1 MNPNRFRLVM
11 NAARGALLTVVAA
24 GNAHAQAPTSPPPN
38 VRQQGEQLERLQQD
52 REEAQR
58 RQLQASPSALTPP
71 ASEQRRPWP
80 EAESPCR
87 AIQAVALVGDSSEA
101 FRWVLADLIA
111 GPDPAIGRCL
121 GVGGVN
127 VAAERAQQALVAR
140 GFVTS
145 RIVFEP
151 QNLASGR
158 LTLTLLPGRI
168 RAIRFAT
175 PDDRATAWNAVPAQP
190 GDVLNLRDVEQALEN
205 FKRVP
210 TAEADIQIEPAD
222 VPGQSDLV
230 ISWRQ
235 SLPFRLNVTMDDSG
249 SKATGRYQGSATMSL
264 DHGWTLNDL
273 FYITVSQD
281 LGGGQAGDRGTQ
293 GHTVHYSLPWDYGLL
308 GFTQSASRYHQS
320 VAGLNQ
326 DYVYSGQNDSADL
339 KLSRLVY
346 RDASRK
352 TTASL
357 KGWLRRSKNF
367 IDDTEVQTQRRATG
381 GWELGLAHREFVGRA
396 TLDVNLAHTGDAQT
410 GIQPIFDKERVQKEI
425 DAQIKITAEFGK
437 SAASAWGKYAN
448 KKFVDAVAAGDEEA
462 AGCWAP
468 DGGCRAGGHALIGGL
483 AGGAGGAAG
492 AGLSSAAAPHV
503 QAFLVANGVPDDAA
517 KAIAQLSAL
526 GAGTAAG
533 GAAGGAAG
541 LNEASNN
548 ALVALPLLLESI
560 AAGGA
565 IAARACL
572 TSPACVNALR
582 LGGATVVAKIA
593 SLVDPADL
601 AKIPGFGSTSPL
613 PPVGPTIKPAE
624 IQKIYGTPPLNEP
637 QELKAWLGHVLDG
650 YPADEAAKW
659 AEDFVSTLPASQ
671 QQSIS
676 DFIMMSV
683 QENAVAGSR
692 REREVTADLL
702 AQYPGGSVQNQQY
715 LRDKEGNIVIDP
727 NTGTARRLDHVVIVG
742 GKVIEVVET
751 TSLTADKDQQILHER
766 ETRRAGGSFIRDRET
781 GKLVEVSD
789 VSRIERR
796 P

>member
-1 MNPNRFRLVM
+1 MNRNRLRRVM

-24 GNAHAQAPTSPPPN
+24 GNAHAQAPTTPPPA

-87 AIQAVALVGDSSEA
+87 AIQEVALVGDSSEA

-121 GVGGVN
+121 GVGGAN
-127 VAAERAQQALVAR
+127 VAAERAQQALMAR

-151 QNLASGR
+151 QNLSSGR

-175 PDDRATAWNAVPAQP
+175 PDVRANAWNAVPAQP

-235 SLPFRLNVTMDDSG
+235 SLPFRLNVTLDDGG
-249 SKATGRYQGSATMSL
+249 SEATGRYQGSATLSH
-264 DHGWTLNDL
+264 DHWWTLNDL
-273 FYITVSQD
+273 FYVTVNRD
-281 LGGGQAGDRGTQ
+281 LGGGIPGDRGTQ
-293 GHTVHYSLPWDYGLL
+293 GHTVHYSLPWDHWLL

-326 DYVYSGQNDSADL
+326 DYVYSGQNASADL

-381 GWELGLAHREFVGRA
+381 GWELGLGHREFVGRT
-396 TLDVNLAHTGDAQT
+396 TLDVNLAH
-410 GIQPIFDKERVQKEI
+410 KR
-425 DAQIKITAEFGK
+425 
-437 SAASAWGKYAN
+437 
-448 KKFVDAVAAGDEEA
+448 
-462 AGCWAP
+462 
-468 DGGCRAGGHALIGGL
+468 
-483 AGGAGGAAG
+483 
-492 AGLSSAAAPHV
+492 
-503 QAFLVANGVPDDAA
+503 
-517 KAIAQLSAL
+517 
-526 GAGTAAG
+526 GTAAFSAMPAPEEAFDEG
-533 GAAGGAAG
+533 TSRMRITTLDVNFNAPFNLASQKLRYAG
-541 LNEASNN
+541 
-548 ALVALPLLLESI
+548 
-560 AAGGA
+560 
-565 IAARACL
+565 
-572 TSPACVNALR
+572 ALR
-582 LGGATVVAKIA
+582 VQRNGTPLTPQDRFAIGGRYSVRGFDGESSLSAERGWTLRNDLGWALGETGQEAYLGLDFGAVSGPTARFLVGRSLAGAVLGVRGHLHRLHCDVFIGRPIRQPNAFRSATVTAGFSLAA
-593 SLVDPADL
+593 S
-601 AKIPGFGSTSPL
+601 F
-613 PPVGPTIKPAE
+613 
-624 IQKIYGTPPLNEP
+624 
-637 QELKAWLGHVLDG
+637 
-650 YPADEAAKW
+650 
-659 AEDFVSTLPASQ
+659 
-671 QQSIS
+671 
-676 DFIMMSV
+676 
-683 QENAVAGSR
+683 
-692 REREVTADLL
+692 
-702 AQYPGGSVQNQQY
+702 
-715 LRDKEGNIVIDP
+715 
-727 NTGTARRLDHVVIVG
+727 
-742 GKVIEVVET
+742 
-751 TSLTADKDQQILHER
+751 
-766 ETRRAGGSFIRDRET
+766 
-781 GKLVEVSD
+781 
-789 VSRIERR
+789 
-796 P
+796 